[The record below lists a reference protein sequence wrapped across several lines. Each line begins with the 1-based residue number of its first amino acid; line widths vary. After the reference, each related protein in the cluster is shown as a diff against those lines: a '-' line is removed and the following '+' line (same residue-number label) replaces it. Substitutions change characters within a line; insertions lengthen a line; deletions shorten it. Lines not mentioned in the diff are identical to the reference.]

1 MYLTKRQEQLQDFLG
16 RFINENGY
24 PPTIAEI
31 QSALG
36 LSSTATVHGH
46 LTALETAGIIRK
58 ASNKSRAIE
67 LLIPYA
73 PANECEIPLL
83 GKVAAGRPIEAIL
96 SHETISIPGDM
107 LGKTSTFALRV
118 SGDSMIGEG
127 ILDNDLIVV
136 ESRQTAET
144 GQTVVALIDDG
155 EATVKR
161 FFTKRGQVRLESANP
176 RYKPIVIEPPSRVKI
191 QGIVIGVIRRYKA
204 NYAVN

>member
-46 LTALETAGIIRK
+46 LSALETAGVIRK
-58 ASNKSRAIE
+58 ESNKSRAIE
-67 LLIPYA
+67 LLIPYEST
-73 PANECEIPLL
+73 NDCEIPLL

-96 SHETISIPGDM
+96 SSETISIPRDM

-136 ESRQTAET
+136 ETRQTAET

-161 FFTKRGQVRLESANP
+161 FFPKRGQVRLESANP
-176 RYKPIVIEPPSRVKI
+176 RYKPIVIEPPHRVKI

-204 NYAVN
+204 NYAPN